1 MNATDEKPKVVTTE
15 KACEMLGCSRTTFH
29 QKYKKRL
36 TQYTTANKHK
46 NLFMLN
52 EVEDLVKSKDEP
64 QVLKNFELIT

>member
-1 MNATDEKPKVVTTE
+1 MNTSTEKPRVVTTE

-36 TQYTTANKHK
+36 TQYTTQNKHK

-64 QVLKNFELIT
+64 TVLKEYEIVE